1 MICYQNRREFMLE
14 KIEYC
19 FPENGKSKE
28 LFELFL
34 ILLKDLPNVSVLGE
48 EIQIKAPH
56 LKPKTVLKLSNEV
69 EDLQFN
75 IGNQKYLDFLN
86 RQIENRK
93 AEYEVQKLP
102 LKDVANKLAGHVVR
116 VDHTGINL
124 PSILYAEEEYQD
136 VLQYLASEG
145 NFYTYPT
152 GEPWL
157 FLIPATEKEHQ
168 NEITNFDIFREPR
181 FELVYDEFTDVM
193 TIQIDIE
200 TDLSKSEVE
209 ELFPKNQGI
218 CFGNLENIFKSVY
231 LDYDENIDIR
241 LDVRFKTVHD
251 DFESG
256 EWFVKEGKRL

>member
-1 MICYQNRREFMLE
+1 MLE

-34 ILLKDLPNVSVLGE
+34 ILLKDLPNVSVLE
-48 EIQIKAPH
+48 KEIQIKSAH
-56 LKPKTVLKLSNEV
+56 LKPKTVLKLDSQI

-75 IGNQKYLDFLN
+75 IGNQKYLGLLN
-86 RQIENRK
+86 RQTKNGEAGNEI
-93 AEYEVQKLP
+93 QKLS
-102 LKDVANKLAGHVVR
+102 LKDVANKLAGHAVR

-124 PSILYAEEEYQD
+124 PSILYTEKEYQD

-145 NFYTYPT
+145 NFYTYPS
-152 GEPWL
+152 GEPWP
-157 FLIPATEKEHQ
+157 FLLPATEAEHQ
-168 NEITNFDIFREPR
+168 NEITNFEVLREPR
-181 FELVYDEFTDVM
+181 FELVFDKFTDVM

-209 ELFPKNQGI
+209 QLFPKNQGI
-218 CFGNLENIFKSVY
+218 CFGNLGNIFKSIY
-231 LDYDENIDIR
+231 LDYDETIDIR
-241 LDVRFKTVHD
+241 LDVRFKTIQD